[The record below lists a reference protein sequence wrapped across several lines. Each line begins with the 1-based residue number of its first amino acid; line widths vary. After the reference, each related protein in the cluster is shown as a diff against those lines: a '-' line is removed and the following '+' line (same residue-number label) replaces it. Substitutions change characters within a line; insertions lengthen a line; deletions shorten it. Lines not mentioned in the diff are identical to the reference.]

1 MGMCALPEISATVLS
16 GFRLISDILFR
27 ISTRRTMRRQ
37 KDSHMPSQLI
47 PQNFAESRKCKIN
60 SVRWAALLK

>member
-1 MGMCALPEISATVLS
+1 MNVLSKIAASALS

-27 ISTRRTMRRQ
+27 TNTRRTMRKQ
-37 KDSHMPSQLI
+37 KDSLMPSLPI
-47 PQNFAESRKCKIN
+47 PQNFAESRKYKIN